1 MFYWDY
7 ELENCQ
13 TRYCRIR
20 LAQVYPFYICL
31 HVYIIVYIIYATY
44 PSPLHP
50 FNKASYHLSHPT
62 IFARNYSK
70 FQALR
75 QLRVQ
80 REAVS
85 MDPPEGPAPSSAR
98 LAELVASLKSHAE
111 DTRNKNAVYHN
122 YFSPGK

>member
-1 MFYWDY
+1 MP
-7 ELENCQ
+7 
-13 TRYCRIR
+13 T
-20 LAQVYPFYICL
+20 CL
-31 HVYIIVYIIYATY
+31 HHFPFIYATY

-111 DTRNKNAVYHN
+111 DTRNKNAVCIIII
-122 YFSPGK
+122 FPRVSRK